1 MVRPHGFVVPLY
13 DVDKDDT
20 AYVGG
25 KGANL
30 GEMIEAGFPV
40 PGGFVVTSSAY
51 FEFLKQNNL
60 DQKILHLLATI
71 NFDKDES
78 LNQVS
83 KHIKNL
89 ILTGKIPDE
98 IVTEVFDEYEK
109 IGEGLVAVRSSATA
123 EDSKDASFAGQNE
136 TFLDVKGEAVLA
148 QKLREGWASMFS
160 PRSIFYRH
168 EKKISQLRAGIALVV
183 QKMIQSDASGVIFT
197 VDPVTGDK
205 NKIIIEAIWGLGEYI
220 VQGKLTPDHYEVD
233 KKAFKI
239 LTSNINPQTVMLVK
253 SDKGVREINV
263 PLLKRQKVKLSN
275 QEIIDLA
282 KLAAKIEKHYYFPQD
297 LEWAKEKNKIYIV
310 QTRPITTI
318 NQKSTPIKSGSNIK
332 NQKEIRSSNTLGKA
346 ILIGSPASPGIGT
359 GHVKKLKSA
368 SELSKVN
375 QGDVLVAEN
384 TNPDF
389 VPAMKKASAIITEQG
404 GRTSHAAIVAREFGI
419 PAVVGTPRA
428 LSMLRDEEIV
438 TVNGTTGEIFKGG
451 FLITQVHKADRF
463 SSIKTATK
471 LLVNIADPEAAER
484 VAGKNVDG
492 VGLLRAEFMIAGIGT
507 HPKKLI
513 HDGKSNFFVDK
524 LSEGIEKICRA
535 FYPRP
540 VLYRA
545 TDFKTNEYMNLSGG
559 KQYEPQESNPML
571 GYRGAFR
578 YIHDPDVFKLELC
591 AIKKVQ
597 EKKGL
602 NNLNLMI
609 PFVRTIKELQEV
621 KKIISHENLKRSH
634 TFKLYMMTE
643 IPSNIILIED
653 FIKTGID
660 GVSIGSNDLTM
671 LILGID
677 RDNREVASEF
687 DERNEAVMWAI
698 ERVIRACRKNNVSVS
713 ICGQAPSV
721 YPGLIEKLVSYGID
735 SISVSPDAIDDTRR
749 HIYLA
754 EGKIVKK

>member
-1 MVRPHGFVVPLY
+1 MVKPHDFVVILS

-30 GEMIEAGFPV
+30 GEMIEADFPV
-40 PGGFVVTSSAY
+40 PGGFVVTSTAY

-60 DQKILHLLATI
+60 DPKIQHLLATV
-71 NFDKDES
+71 NYEKDES

-89 ILTGKIPDE
+89 IILGKIPDE
-98 IVTEVFDEYEK
+98 IVKEIFDEYEK
-109 IGEGLVAVRSSATA
+109 IGDGLVAVRSSATA

-148 QKLREGWASMFS
+148 QKIKEGWASMFS

-197 VDPVTGDK
+197 VDPITGNKD
-205 NKIIIEAIWGLGEYI
+205 KIIIEAIWGLGEYI
-220 VQGKLTPDHYEVD
+220 VQGKVTPDHYEVD
-233 KKAFKI
+233 KKTFKI
-239 LTSNINPQTVMLVK
+239 LTSTINPQIIMLVK
-253 SDKGVREINV
+253 SEKGVREIRV
-263 PLLKRQKVKLSN
+263 PLLKRKKVKLSN

-297 LEWAKEKNKIYIV
+297 LEWAKEKDKIYIV
-310 QTRPITTI
+310 QTRPITTLGSKTKDVKP
-318 NQKSTPIKSGSNIK
+318 KSDGLSLKSN
-332 NQKEIRSSNTLGKA
+332 NLHP

-368 SELSKVN
+368 SELSKIHE
-375 QGDVLVAEN
+375 GDILVAES

-428 LSMLRDEEIV
+428 LSVLRDEEIV
-438 TVNGTTGEIFKGG
+438 TVNGKTGEIFKGG
-451 FLITQVHKADRF
+451 FLGTQVHKLNRF

-471 LLVNIADPEAAER
+471 LLVNIAEPEAAER
-484 VAGKNVDG
+484 VAGRNVDG

-513 HDGKSNFFVDK
+513 HDGKSNFFVEK

-545 TDFKTNEYMNLSGG
+545 TDFKTNEYMNLAGG
-559 KQYEPQESNPML
+559 KQYEPAESNPML

-578 YIHDPDVFKLELC
+578 YIHDPEVFKLELR
-591 AIKKVQ
+591 AIKKVR

-609 PFVRTIKELQEV
+609 PFVRTVRELEEV
-621 KKIISHENLKRSH
+621 KKIISYENLKRSH
-634 TFKLYMMTE
+634 TFKLYMMAE

-653 FIKTGID
+653 FIKTGLD

-677 RDNREVASEF
+677 RDNREVAQEF

-698 ERVIRACRKNNVSVS
+698 ERVIRACRKNNVLVS